1 MREEAGV
8 IAVRIDFRWRSLARL
23 LIVCSFMLIPFKGF
37 AQSPA
42 VTVKWFAGNG
52 YPPGPYSSPEEV
64 CAIRN
69 GSMVNESAGY
79 GVGAIGTYSDGRPG
93 SHWEGEPTGGYPGSQ
108 GYCTYTITITG
119 CDAGLDCTAA
129 EQDVNALPTTNA
141 ELPPGTCPTA
151 TCPVSP
157 KDVRTPCPVVM
168 CVVILNQYITQHY
181 PDIDRRGDYKFGTL
195 SNPRAVASTAA
206 LTGVTIL
213 PSYLRCK
220 TLNEAEFKEL
230 FESMLHQSMHSTDPW
245 WTVLWDALWG
255 DDHPT
260 ANQNSINNRVNY
272 ETHMGHK
279 FIPGPMW
286 GTPTSFIPDLTTLYK
301 NSRERGNEVP
311 RDCN

>member
-1 MREEAGV
+1 MREETDV
-8 IAVRIDFRWRSLARL
+8 IAAGIDCRWRSVARL
-23 LIVCSFMLIPFKGF
+23 LIVCSIMSIPLQGF

-42 VTVKWFAGNG
+42 ETVKWIAGNG

-69 GSMVNESAGY
+69 GSTVNESAGY
-79 GVGAIGTYSDGRPG
+79 GVGAVGTYSDGRPG
-93 SHWEGEPTGGYPGSQ
+93 SRWEGTPTGGYPGSQ

-119 CDAGLDCTAA
+119 CDAGLDCPATQQ
-129 EQDVNALPTTNA
+129 ELNTLPTANA
-141 ELPPGTCPTA
+141 ELPSAAAPNENP
-151 TCPVSP
+151 
-157 KDVRTPCPVVM
+157 TPCPVVM
-168 CVVILNQYITQHY
+168 CVAILNQYITQHY

-195 SNPRAVASTAA
+195 SNPRAAASTVA

-220 TLNEAEFKEL
+220 KLNEAEFKDL
-230 FESMLHQSMHSTDPW
+230 FGSMLHESMHSTDPW

-272 ETHMGHK
+272 ETHIGHK

-301 NSRERGNEVP
+301 NSRVTGKQVP
-311 RDCN
+311 CDRN